1 MPGPLYNRLFEVA
14 ASQYGYVTVADARA
28 LGAPVERLS
37 TMAARGTLVHVS
49 SGVYR
54 FPAFPVSRLDQFMEA
69 TLWPHDGGVLSHATA
84 LDLHELCDVNPA
96 EIHVTVGPRFRTNR
110 EVPPVLRLHRRALA
124 ERDVM
129 THEGLTIVTPRRAI
143 LDGIEQ
149 HLGDELIDQAIEAAR
164 GRGAIRTR
172 DVAEI
177 ETARRSRHSE
187 GPR

>member
-1 MPGPLYNRLFEVA
+1 MPGLLYNRLFEVA
-14 ASQYGYVTVADARA
+14 ASRYGYVTAADARA

-37 TMAARGTLVHVS
+37 KMAERGTLVRVS

-69 TLWPHDGGVLSHATA
+69 TLWPHGGGVLSHATA

-96 EIHVTVGPRFRTNR
+96 EIHVTVGPRFRTSR
-110 EVPPVLRLHRRALA
+110 TVPEVLRLHRRALA

-129 THEGLTIVTPRRAI
+129 AHEGLRIITPRRAI

-149 HLGDELIDQAIEAAR
+149 HLGDELIDQAIDTAR
-164 GRGAIRTR
+164 ARGAIRAR
-172 DVAEI
+172 DLAEI
-177 ETARRSRHSE
+177 ETARHAAATA
-187 GPR
+187 

>member
-37 TMAARGTLVHVS
+37 TMAARGTLVRVS

-54 FPAFPVSRLDQFMEA
+54 FPAFPVSGLDQLMEA

-129 THEGLTIVTPRRAI
+129 AHEGLAIVTPRRAI

-149 HLGDELIDQAIEAAR
+149 HLGDELIEQAIGTAR
-164 GRGAIRTR
+164 ARGAIRTR

-177 ETARRSRHSE
+177 EAARRAAVAA
-187 GPR
+187 

>member
-14 ASQYGYVTVADARA
+14 TSQYGYVTGADARA

-49 SGVYR
+49 TGVYR

-69 TLWPHDGGVLSHATA
+69 TLWPHGRGVLSHATA

-110 EVPPVLRLHRRALA
+110 KVPPVLHLHRRALA

-129 THEGLTIVTPRRAI
+129 AHEGLAIVTPRRAI

-149 HLGDELIDQAIEAAR
+149 HLGNELIDQAIETAR
-164 GRGAIRTR
+164 ARGAIRTR
-172 DVAEI
+172 DVAELAA
-177 ETARRSRHSE
+177 ARRAAVAA
-187 GPR
+187 